1 MRIFEEISQKPK
13 KYASLFGGVLIMFC
27 LGSISTLATMSPYYM
42 SYLREYNELKRVRYS
57 QTIWLQT
64 CYTVNKLFHFQFI
77 IISKLFLILVIIII
91 LQIFVSVSATL
102 AGVFKIRFK
111 ISSKKLAALGAIL
124 MRFIIFIIQNNR
136 KDSKPEF
143 MLKHNQ
149 SNP

>member
-64 CYTVNKLFHFQFI
+64 CYTVNKLF
-77 IISKLFLILVIIII
+77 
-91 LQIFVSVSATL
+91 IFE
-102 AGVFKIRFK
+102 
-111 ISSKKLAALGAIL
+111 
-124 MRFIIFIIQNNR
+124 IIFNFSYYCYFADICVSFGHFGWSIQ
-136 KDSKPEF
+136 D
-143 MLKHNQ
+143 
-149 SNP
+149 